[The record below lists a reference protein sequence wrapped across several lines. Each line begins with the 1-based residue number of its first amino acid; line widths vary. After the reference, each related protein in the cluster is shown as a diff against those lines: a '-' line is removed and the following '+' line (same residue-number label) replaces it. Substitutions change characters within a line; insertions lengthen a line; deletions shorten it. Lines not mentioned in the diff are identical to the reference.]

1 MTIQETGEILEV
13 LTVAYPQFY
22 AKQGKLERQRALT
35 LWQEMFKD
43 YPGQI
48 VAYAV
53 KAFISSDTK
62 GFPPSVGQIMEK
74 VNLLTETPEM
84 TEAQAWSL
92 IRKALRNSAYNYRAE
107 YDKLPEK
114 VQNAVGRPEQLKAW
128 ATDERFNEGV
138 ESSNFKRAYRNVCA
152 REREVNRLPDDIRRL
167 MQSQGMIE
175 SHEC

>member
-13 LTVAYPQFY
+13 LTVVYPQFY

-62 GFPPSVGQIMEK
+62 GYPPVIGQIMEK
-74 VNLLTETPEM
+74 VQLITEPEQINES
-84 TEAQAWSL
+84 EAWTIVQ
-92 IRKALRNSAYNYRAE
+92 KAISRSGYYSKE
-107 YDKLPEK
+107 EFEKLPLN
-114 VQNAVGRPEQLKAW
+114 VQKAVHSPEQLRAW
-128 ATDERFNEGV
+128 ALDPAFNAGV
-138 ESSNFKRAYRNVCA
+138 ESSNFKRVYRMVC
-152 REREVNRLPDDIRRL
+152 EREKKVNALPEDVKKAI
-167 MQSQGMIE
+167 QEKSAKYIE
-175 SHEC
+175 